1 MSCNDMLRFLQNQG
15 FDEYKANFIV
25 NYTQLFR
32 IFDVL
37 ELKDL
42 ETKILSEALPRF
54 WSGLSGIPK
63 KKLRMLIAWAKE
75 ECRIRSERGEST
87 RWDGDARVN
96 IEDFGR
102 QWRAENINSEWRNL
116 IMNQY
121 AV

>member
-1 MSCNDMLRFLQNQG
+1 MCRFLQNQG
-15 FDEYKANFIV
+15 FDESEANFIT
-25 NYTQLFR
+25 NYAQEFKML
-32 IFDVL
+32 DVL

-42 ETKILSEALPRF
+42 ETKIPSEALPRF
-54 WSGLSGIPK
+54 WSGLHSILK

-75 ECRIRSERGEST
+75 ECRIRSASGEST

-96 IEDFGR
+96 IEEFGR

>member
-1 MSCNDMLRFLQNQG
+1 MSGHVMYTFLRQHG

-25 NYTQLFR
+25 NYTQLFH
-32 IFDVL
+32 IFGVL

-42 ETKILSEALPRF
+42 ETKISSEALPRF
-54 WSGLSGIPK
+54 WSGLKRIPT

-96 IEDFGR
+96 IEEFGR

>member
-1 MSCNDMLRFLQNQG
+1 MSYNVMCRFLQNQE
-15 FDEYKANFIV
+15 FDESQFNFIT
-25 NYTQLFR
+25 NYAREFQM
-32 IFDVL
+32 FDVL

-42 ETKILSEALPRF
+42 ETKISSEALPRF
-54 WSGLSGIPK
+54 WSGLERIPT

-87 RWDGDARVN
+87 LWDGVARVN
-96 IEDFGR
+96 IEEFGR
-102 QWRAENINSEWRNL
+102 QWRAGNINSEWRNL